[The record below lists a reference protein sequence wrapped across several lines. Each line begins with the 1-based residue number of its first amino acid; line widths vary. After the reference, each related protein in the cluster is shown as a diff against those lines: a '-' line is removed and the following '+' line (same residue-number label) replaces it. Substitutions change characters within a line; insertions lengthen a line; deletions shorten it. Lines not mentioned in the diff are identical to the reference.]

1 MKKGLSMA
9 TIEKRTSSEGKVS
22 YRVKIRIKGFPDQT
36 ATFTKLSMAKDWIA
50 RTETKIKDGKYFSEI
65 QARKYTVSEI
75 IERYKKTVLI
85 HKKSIQSDWTSQLNW
100 WNEKIGKYTL
110 ADVSPALI
118 SQMRDIL
125 TQEPGVKGK
134 LRSNATVNRY
144 LTTLQCV
151 FSKAVVEW
159 ELLEVNPF
167 FRVKK
172 LQEPKGRVR
181 YLTKEERQALLA
193 ECQNAKNSYLYPVVV
208 VALSTGARK
217 MEVLGLKWED
227 VDLQNERAILQDT
240 KNGERRTLNLMGE
253 VKQLIENLYANRRK
267 SDVYVFPSQDG
278 KKPFDITRSW
288 KAAVKRAGIKDFR
301 FHDLRHTTASY
312 LAMQGKSSGELAE
325 VLGHKTLQMVKRY
338 AHLSDAHKKML
349 TADMNKAIFGE

>member
-1 MKKGLSMA
+1 MA
-9 TIEKRTSSEGKVS
+9 SIEKRISKDGKTS

-36 ATFTKLSMAKDWIA
+36 ATFTKLSIAKDWIA
-50 RTETKIKDGKYFSEI
+50 RTETKIKEGKYISEI

-85 HKKSIQSDWTSQLNW
+85 HKKSIQQDWNSQLNW
-100 WNEKIGKYTL
+100 WNDKIGQYTL
-110 ADVSPALI
+110 ADVTPALI

-125 TQEPGVKGK
+125 TQEPNSNGK
-134 LRSNATVNRY
+134 IRGNATVNRY

-181 YLTKEERQALLA
+181 YLSKEERASLLA
-193 ECQNAKNSYLYPVVV
+193 ECQNAKNPYLFPAVI

-217 MEVLGLKWED
+217 MEVLSLKWED
-227 VDLQNERAILQDT
+227 VDLANERAILHDT
-240 KNGERRTLNLMGE
+240 KNGERRSINIMGE
-253 VKQLIENLYANRRK
+253 VKQLIENLYTTRRK
-267 SDVYVFPSQDG
+267 SDIFVFPSIDG

-288 KAAVKRAGIKDFR
+288 KEAVKRAGIKDFR

-338 AHLSDAHKKML
+338 AHLSDEHKKSL
-349 TADMNKAIFGE
+349 TADMNKTIFGE

>member
-1 MKKGLSMA
+1 MA
-9 TIEKRTSSEGKVS
+9 TIEKRISKDGKTSF
-22 YRVKIRIKGFPDQT
+22 RVKIRIKGFPDQT
-36 ATFTKLSMAKDWIA
+36 ATFTKLTMAKDWVA
-50 RTETKIKDGKYFSEI
+50 RTETKIKDGKYLSEI

-75 IERYKKTVLI
+75 IDRYKKTVLV
-85 HKKSIQSDWTSQLNW
+85 HKKSIQQDWTSQLNW
-100 WNEKIGKYTL
+100 WDNKIGQYTL
-110 ADVSPALI
+110 ADVTPALI

-125 TQEPGVKGK
+125 TQEPNTKGK
-134 LRSNATVNRY
+134 IRGNATVNRY

-159 ELLEVNPF
+159 ELLDVNPF

-181 YLTKEERQALLA
+181 YLTKEEREALLA
-193 ECQNAKNSYLYPVVV
+193 ECQNAKNPYLYTATI

-227 VDLQNERAILQDT
+227 VDLPNERAVLQDT
-240 KNGERRTLNLMGE
+240 KNGERRSINLIGE
-253 VKQLIENLYANRRK
+253 VKHLIEILYENRRK
-267 SDVYVFPSQDG
+267 SDVYVFPSLDG

-288 KAAVKRAGIKDFR
+288 REAIKRAGIKDFR

-338 AHLSDAHKKML
+338 AHLSDEHKKTL